1 MNLHKEPKEID
12 FIIESKPWTDKELED
27 FRKIMNKQ
35 KLSNNLKKQHI
46 TKLRVKATAGA
57 RL

>member
-35 KLSNNLKKQHI
+35 KLRHNIKKQRL
-46 TKLRVKATAGA
+46 TSSRVKASY
-57 RL
+57 